1 MAVTSAATPAA
12 GVANAHGV
20 ATLLGGQQP
29 SHVALGEHLA
39 VGPMRGELLLDR
51 DHALRDRELVADQSV
66 ARGRRRAQSG
76 VVWYPSAAGASCI

>member
-1 MAVTSAATPAA
+1 MSRSANTSP
-12 GVANAHGV
+12 
-20 ATLLGGQQP
+20 
-29 SHVALGEHLA
+29 

-76 VVWYPSAAGASCI
+76 VDPVGVVTSGRWG